1 MKKLSLAAA
10 ALVSSVVPAF
20 AHHPLNG
27 MPMETF
33 THGVLSGVGHPIL
46 GFDHLFFVIAVGIA
60 AALSGRMLS
69 GPLAFL
75 AAMVAGVV
83 LILNGVVLP
92 YVEFAIA
99 LSLLAVGGVLAMGR
113 QLPVSVLFGLFAV
126 AGLFHGWAFGESIV
140 GQEGGTALSV
150 VAGYLIGLSAAQWI
164 VAVLAGFAVT
174 RIAGATTAQDIPGR
188 LAGAAVAG
196 IGGFLVLEA
205 LEGPALAALGLG

>member
-75 AAMVAGVV
+75 
-83 LILNGVVLP
+83 P

-113 QLPVSVLFGLFAV
+113 QLPVSALFGLFAV

-140 GQEGGTALSV
+140 GQEGGAALSV